1 MHYLL
6 RKKLD
11 NKRKRLLQ
19 NFPIYALKNYF
30 DSLQTV

>member
-11 NKRKRLLQ
+11 NKRERLLKD
-19 NFPIYALKNYF
+19 FPFYAFKIYL